1 MGKLKKLLSA
11 ITVRKEEKS
20 FVDNE
25 LVDMGPGS
33 KPGRKKGS
41 KK

>member
-1 MGKLKKLLSA
+1 MGKLKQLLSA

-41 KK
+41 K